1 MSAESTKRVLLF
13 RSAESEER
21 RESGPPTR
29 TVELGVPGVH
39 VAVGDHVCA
48 FHRSGRGADV
58 LIPYLRAGLAAED
71 KCICLVDTAESLAI
85 KAVTGHLVGEGAA
98 AEVWSPSESYLRDG
112 DFRLAR
118 MMSFWEERVGSAVD
132 HYGFE
137 FVRSVGNMSWAL
149 DAKTDVSELV
159 RYESELSL
167 FLPRYPQVMLCLYD
181 LDQFNGEV
189 LIGILESHPLVLL
202 AGMVTKNPYYI
213 EPDKILSAAPR
224 SAGLDSPQSRL
235 HAVLVLAMLMAE
247 SVEEDKIVQL
257 GVTAVPV
264 VAACRAVGLFLVGE
278 GWDLGPPSGLGSD
291 ALGELADQLF
301 ALAPHGGRV
310 EITGEPW
317 AWAFPLTSL
326 GGRVGDLV
334 VAAPVGPTE
343 DEMFVLQALAR
354 QIGVAIAQARF
365 HLGEVRA
372 NEELRDSMTEL
383 ERARAESQA
392 ARAAAEGASRAKSSF
407 IAALSHELRTPLNAM
422 VGFAQVL
429 DMTEARPESDREPI
443 RHILQAGRHI
453 EELTDQILD
462 IARIEAGR
470 LDLAP
475 ISIAWAEA
483 AGDAISLVEPL
494 ATERGITLENRLS
507 GPPNLRVV
515 ADELRLRQVL
525 LNLLSNAVKY
535 NRDGG
540 SVTIAVVDASD
551 PSVAES
557 SARGMV
563 RIRVHDTGFGIAA
576 DRLDG
581 LFVPFDRLGAE
592 TSETP
597 GAGLG
602 LALSQ
607 GLIESMGGEIGVET
621 AIGVGSTFWFDL
633 PIAVLGDD
641 DATEVGDV
649 APAPAVGVETRAAL
663 VVLVDDNEANLALLR
678 RALALRPGFRVLCAR
693 DGAEGIA
700 LVSSEIPD
708 LVLLDLHLPLVD
720 GGEVLRRLKAE
731 PTTSRVPVVV
741 LSGVTDAE
749 AIRRTVADGADGY
762 FTKPFDFH
770 ELLASVDQLLAAS
783 APTLH
788 ALQ

>member
-1 MSAESTKRVLLF
+1 LF
-13 RSAESEER
+13 RSAESDDGR
-21 RESGPPTR
+21 PPGPPTR
-29 TVELGVPGVH
+29 TVELGIPGVH
-39 VAVGDHVCA
+39 VEVGDHVCA

-58 LIPYLRAGLAAED
+58 LIPYLRAGLAAQD
-71 KCICLVDTAESLAI
+71 KCICLVDAAESQAI
-85 KAVTGHLVGEGAA
+85 KTVTGHLVGEGAA

-112 DFRLAR
+112 EFRLAR

-149 DAKTDVSELV
+149 DAKTDVRELV

-189 LIGILESHPLVLL
+189 LVGILESHPLVLL

-247 SVEEDKIVQL
+247 SVEEDKIIQL
-257 GVTAVPV
+257 GVTAAPV

-278 GWDLGPPSGLGSD
+278 GRDVAPPSDLGSD
-291 ALGELADQLF
+291 ALGALADQLL

-310 EITGEPW
+310 EITDAPW
-317 AWAFPLTSL
+317 AWAFPLSSL

-334 VAAPVGPTE
+334 VSAAVAPSE

-365 HLGEVRA
+365 QQGEARA

-392 ARAAAEGASRAKSSF
+392 ARSAAEAASRAKSDF

-429 DMTEARPESDREPI
+429 DMTEERPESDREPI
-443 RHILQAGRHI
+443 RHILRAGRHI

-475 ISIAWAEA
+475 TSIGWAEA

-494 ATERGITLENRLS
+494 ATERGITLENRL
-507 GPPNLRVV
+507 PDMPNLHVV
-515 ADELRLRQVL
+515 ADKLRLRQVL

-540 SVTIAVVDASD
+540 SVTVVVVDASD

-563 RIRVHDTGFGIAA
+563 RILVRDTGFGIAA
-576 DRLDG
+576 DRLEG

-607 GLIESMGGEIGVET
+607 GLVESMGGEMGVET
-621 AIGVGSTFWFDL
+621 TMGVGSTFWFDL
-633 PIAVLGDD
+633 PVAVLGDRD
-641 DATEVGDV
+641 GAEAGV
-649 APAPAVGVETRAAL
+649 AAADPVPGVESRAAL

-678 RALALRPGFRVLCAR
+678 RALALRPGFRLLCAR
-693 DGAEGIA
+693 DGADGIA
-700 LVSSEIPD
+700 VVSREIPD

-731 PTTSRVPVVV
+731 PSTSAIPVVV
-741 LSGVTDAE
+741 LSGVTDAD
-749 AIRRTVADGADGY
+749 AIRRTLEDGADGY

-770 ELLASVDQLLAAS
+770 ELIASIDRLLTASV
-783 APTLH
+783 PTDR
-788 ALQ
+788 ALR